1 MHTSL
6 APTRHSPLL
15 VALIVVTLQW
25 CLACQGP
32 TAKDGTAEDR
42 EHAPT
47 GTAGNEPGIPRDYQI
62 TSGEPG
68 SQTREAPT
76 EGHALSDELIARIL
90 APWNGD
96 LPGIKERRYLRMLV
110 TFNRTHYF
118 VDRLQQHGMTY
129 DAGTLFEKF
138 LNQRLNMKTVKVH
151 VVFIPVRRDR
161 VFQALAEGK
170 GDIAAAALTVTPERE
185 TRVNFATPFV
195 ANVREIVVTSATQ
208 PPVATAEDLSGRSV
222 HVRKSTSYY
231 QSLTELNRRLVAQGK
246 APVNIV
252 TVPEELETED
262 LLEMANA
269 DLIPITIADDY
280 LAEFW
285 AMVFA
290 DIRLQPA
297 AVKTGDQIAWAV
309 RKNAPE
315 LLQVVD
321 AFVRANPKGSA
332 NYNMIYQRYLK
343 NADYVK
349 NATSEREMEK
359 FQQIRGLF
367 EKYGE
372 QYDLPWPLLAAQAY
386 QESQL
391 DQAKKSRAGAVGV
404 MQIKPSTAAG
414 WPVYIEGVTTSAERN
429 IQAGVKYLR
438 FIVDEYYKH
447 TSIDRLNK
455 ALFAIASYNA
465 GPGRISQLR
474 RRAAALGLDPNQWF
488 GHVEV
493 IAAREI
499 GRETVTYVSNIF
511 KYYVSYRLALQQ
523 MEARRRARGL

>member
-1 MHTSL
+1 M
-6 APTRHSPLL
+6 PTRRSPL
-15 VALIVVTLQW
+15 VALIVVTLHS
-25 CLACQGP
+25 CLACQGSSPSPTGGGVTGRQKGKSDQHIGPGP
-32 TAKDGTAEDR
+32 TAKDATADNGET
-42 EHAPT
+42 PI
-47 GTAGNEPGIPRDYQI
+47 AGQ
-62 TSGEPG
+62 
-68 SQTREAPT
+68 
-76 EGHALSDELIARIL
+76 ALSDEFITRIL

-118 VDRLQQHGMTY
+118 ADRLQQHGLTY
-129 DAGTLFEKF
+129 DAGMLFEKF
-138 LNQRLNMKTVKVH
+138 LNERLKMKTVEIH
-151 VVFIPVRRDR
+151 VVFIPVTRDR
-161 VFQALAEGK
+161 LFQALAEGK
-170 GDIAAAALTVTPERE
+170 GDIAAASLTVTPDRE
-185 TRVNFATPFV
+185 TEVNFTPPIM
-195 ANVREIVVTSATQ
+195 ANIREIVVTSATQ

-222 HVRKSTSYY
+222 HVRKSSSFY
-231 QSLTELNRRLVAQGK
+231 QSLTELNRRLAAQGK

-285 AMVFA
+285 AMVF
-290 DIRLQPA
+290 DRIRLRPA
-297 AVKTGDQIAWAV
+297 ALKTGDQIAWAV

-315 LLQVVD
+315 LLQAVE
-321 AFVRANPKGSA
+321 AFARANPKGSA

-349 NATSEREMEK
+349 NATSQREMEK
-359 FQQIRGLF
+359 FRMIRGLF
-367 EKYGE
+367 QKYGA

-391 DQAKKSRAGAVGV
+391 DQGKKSPAGAIGV

-414 WPVYIEGVTTSAERN
+414 SPINIEGVATSAERN

-438 FIVDEYYKH
+438 FIVDEYYKDAP
-447 TSIDRLNK
+447 IDQMNK
-455 ALFAIASYNA
+455 GLFAIASYNA

-474 RRAAALGLDPNQWF
+474 RRAAALGFDPNKWF
-488 GHVEV
+488 GNVEV

-499 GRETVTYVSNIF
+499 GRETVNYVSNIF
-511 KYYVSYRLALQQ
+511 KYYVSYRLALEQI
-523 MEARRRARGL
+523 EARQRARRF